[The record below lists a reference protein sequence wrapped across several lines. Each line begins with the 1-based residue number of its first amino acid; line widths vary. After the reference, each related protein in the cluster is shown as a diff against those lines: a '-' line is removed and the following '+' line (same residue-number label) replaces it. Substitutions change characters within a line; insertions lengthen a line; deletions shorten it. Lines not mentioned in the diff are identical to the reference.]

1 MLKYLF
7 TCSFEDGQIYTQ
19 NQEDISILDPSK
31 SCFYDVLKEQE
42 NNKIQIFC
50 LADQDGLNDYTVDL
64 RDGSFLVNGVKFF
77 LHESEMGY
85 FNRRLIYYRRRT
97 VSFSTSFEE
106 RESSTLFVLG
116 WQGNDLHGNN
126 REFVIKFY

>member
-19 NQEDISILDPSK
+19 NPEDISLLDPSR

-42 NNKIQIFC
+42 TNKIQLFC
-50 LADQDGLNDYTVDL
+50 LADGENDYTVDL
-64 RDGSFLVNGVKFF
+64 RDGSFLVNGVKLF
-77 LHESEMGY
+77 LHELEMGY
-85 FNRRLIYYRRRT
+85 FNRRIIYYRRRT
-97 VSFSTSFEE
+97 ISFSTGMEE
-106 RESSTLFVLG
+106 KESSTLFVLG
-116 WQGNDLHGNN
+116 WQGNDVHGNN